1 MSDDEYHVASFV
13 VRARP
18 EHGEDLAHRLNA
30 MPGVEVHVQ
39 EEGKL
44 VVTAEAGS
52 VKELADRTA
61 ELEHVKRVISVAP
74 VYHEFTGVEAS
85 DNPVLQR
92 SSEKS
97 SEKSP
102 EKQ

>member
-1 MSDDEYHVASFV
+1 MSDNEYHVASFV

-18 EHGEDLAHRLNA
+18 EHGEDLANRLNA
-30 MPGVEVHVQ
+30 MRGIEVHVQ

-61 ELEHVKRVISVAP
+61 KLENVKRVISVAP
-74 VYHEFTGVEAS
+74 VYHEFTGAETS
-85 DNPVLQR
+85 DNSVSKR
-92 SSEKS
+92 SSQKS
-97 SEKSP
+97 SEK
-102 EKQ
+102 